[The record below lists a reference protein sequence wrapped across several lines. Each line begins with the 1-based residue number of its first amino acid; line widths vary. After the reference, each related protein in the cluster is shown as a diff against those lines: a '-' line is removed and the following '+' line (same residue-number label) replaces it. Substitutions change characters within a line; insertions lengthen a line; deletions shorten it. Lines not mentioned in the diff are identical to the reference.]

1 MSFEAILTELADL
14 SRPVRASSL
23 AGLSSLGPAEAS
35 RFLDVWSGLP
45 GSRRRQ
51 VVNRLVD
58 LAEDHIE
65 FNFDAVYF
73 IAIKDG
79 EPDVRLAA
87 VRGLWEYEGRD
98 LIDHLIGLLRSDP
111 DARVRAEAAL
121 GLGRFALLAE
131 FGKLAADDAER
142 VDEALRRTAEDGSE
156 PSEVRGR
163 ALEALGARS
172 LPWVAELIREAYTA
186 GDRRLRV
193 SAVHAMGRSCDARW
207 LDDVIRELSSD
218 DPEFRF
224 EAATASGAIGDEAAV
239 PHLVPLL
246 ADADTEVQEAA
257 IHALGEIGGRE
268 AKKALEAALDTK
280 DERVREAIQEAL
292 EAADF
297 YDDPLGFRLR

>member
-1 MSFEAILTELADL
+1 LSFDTVLAELADM

-23 AGLSSLGPAEAS
+23 TGLSSLGPAEAS
-35 RFLDVWSGLP
+35 RFLDVWLALP
-45 GSRRRQ
+45 GARRRQ
-51 VVNRLVD
+51 VVSRLVD
-58 LAEDHIE
+58 LAEDNIE
-65 FNFDAVYF
+65 LNFDAVYF
-73 IAIKDG
+73 IALADA
-79 EPDVRLAA
+79 EAEVRLAA

-98 LIDHLIGLLRSDP
+98 LINHLIGLLRSDP

-131 FGKLAADDAER
+131 FGKLPADDAER
-142 VDEALRRTAEDGSE
+142 VDAALRRTAEDISE

-172 LPWVAELIREAYTA
+172 LPWVTELIRAAYA
-186 GDRRLRV
+186 GNDRRLRV

-207 LDDVIRELSSD
+207 LADVIRELSSD

-239 PHLVPLL
+239 PHLIPLL
-246 ADADTEVQEAA
+246 HDADAEVQEAA

-268 AKKALEAALDTK
+268 AKKALEQALDTK
-280 DERVREAIQEAL
+280 DERVREAVQEAL
-292 EAADF
+292 AEADF